1 MNVNKDILSSLVLW
15 TVFSIFSSNKMMMKQ
30 KCAISR
36 NQKNGMDGLNDKIS
50 GNDGSLIVNEREG
63 EQGNK

>member
-1 MNVNKDILSSLVLW
+1 
-15 TVFSIFSSNKMMMKQ
+15 MMMKQ